1 MAAGPDDP
9 CHDKEGEEASSV
21 CQEQPCGKLQKLAIE
36 DAGRSQ
42 FSALEFDEPQ
52 SPLLEMR
59 EGIPA
64 SDEEIAAQANLLRTR
79 GKFQEA
85 LSMFDSIS
93 TSSPTYQETLVPR
106 GLCCKE
112 LGRVQNAQRHFQE
125 ALAYNADDAVA
136 LVHVAQLL
144 FQQGL
149 FEKAAEEFRRA
160 LEADS
165 GSMDARQGLSLTLTE
180 VGTRL
185 KLCGQSKARPT
196 LPHLTSPHSRMYT
209 NGWPNLYWLVL
220 SPQGPPTT

>member
-79 GKFQEA
+79 GKFQE
-85 LSMFDSIS
+85 
-93 TSSPTYQETLVPR
+93 
-106 GLCCKE
+106 
-112 LGRVQNAQRHFQE
+112 GRVQNAQRHFQE

-149 FEKAAEEFRRA
+149 FEKAAE
-160 LEADS
+160 
-165 GSMDARQGLSLTLTE
+165 
-180 VGTRL
+180 
-185 KLCGQSKARPT
+185 
-196 LPHLTSPHSRMYT
+196 
-209 NGWPNLYWLVL
+209 
-220 SPQGPPTT
+220 